1 MILGGHISN
10 VNRARAPF
18 PSAAALPLRS
28 ALQRCDNI
36 RRVVA
41 QSKQETVYKILRERI
56 EQSHYAPSQRLVIDS
71 IAKELG
77 ISQVPIREA
86 MRRLEAEG
94 LVLYSANSGPLVAP
108 VSRDQWF
115 QLMEILAIL
124 EGYATAAAARH
135 IGPAEIRALRKI
147 KVTME
152 AALAEFDLP
161 AWTVAHREFHRLI
174 HGRCDNKSLVEQI
187 EHTMQRADR
196 VSLLT
201 FARERGVIIYTLGLK
216 QGRDIIDKHEEIIAA
231 LAAHA
236 PASRLERLTRQH
248 VLEPVKQVRR
258 LLARRSS
265 DKSPAELNLLA

>member
-1 MILGGHISN
+1 MILGAHISN
-10 VNRARAPF
+10 VNRATPSHPHRKQRPAVAHRAC
-18 PSAAALPLRS
+18 A
-28 ALQRCDNI
+28 NI
-36 RRVVA
+36 RRVAV
-41 QSKQETVYKILRERI
+41 QSKQETVYKILKERI

-86 MRRLEAEG
+86 IRRLEAEG
-94 LVLYSANSGPLVAP
+94 LVLYGTNSGPLVAP

-115 QLMEILAIL
+115 QLMEILAVL

-135 IGPAEIRALRKI
+135 IGPAEIRSLRKI
-147 KVTME
+147 KGTME
-152 AALAEFDLP
+152 HSLAEFDLP
-161 AWTVAHREFHRLI
+161 SWTIAHREFHRLI
-174 HGRCDNKSLVEQI
+174 HGLCDNKSLVEQI

-201 FARERGVIIYTLGLK
+201 FARERGVIIYTLGLQ

-236 PASRLERLTRQH
+236 SASRLERLTRQH

-258 LLARRSS
+258 MLARRQS
-265 DKSPAELNLLA
+265 DQSPAEVNLGA